1 MELNKQVGND
11 NGLKEMYNIW
21 WTILTKWIVIN
32 FILNT
37 SIKTGIVNLA
47 QVFFLFSSFEII
59 IVQSKKIFEL

>member
-1 MELNKQVGND
+1 MELNEQVGND
-11 NGLKEMYNIW
+11 NGMKEMYNIGG
-21 WTILTKWIVIN
+21 TMLTKWIVIN